1 MDYKIT
7 LYGNRLYKEI
17 KLQNEWQN
25 GFKIGTAKECQ
36 IRFFKERFFTDF
48 LIQISLQKGQ
58 WVLNCSDSVYLK
70 KNGAFKEY
78 VQYLTPGDR
87 ITVCHNRSDSVLFT
101 LEFAI
106 DFAEQ
111 NEDYNRK
118 IFCADKNEWTIGGEE
133 GCNICIRHPLL
144 AGEVV
149 CFKRKGDALE
159 ADVSRT
165 TYGITVNGC
174 RNPFGTVFIEDGS
187 IFSINGFSFYLNKGY
202 LYTSDS
208 FQIVTDMPM
217 ETLYAQKNHLKYPK
231 FVRSARQRY
240 VIPEEKINIL
250 SPSAKPENRK
260 KNLFASMAPMLASM
274 LMMVL
279 MRMAMGGNIL
289 FIFMCIG
296 MGGVS
301 VVMSVVNYRSDSR
314 EYKKNI
320 VKRENDYNRYMNEQ
334 EEKILRLREKE
345 RRISRQ
351 KIPSIEQ
358 ELKFVEDFDA
368 RLFEKLR
375 THEDFLWVRLG
386 EGTVESQNQ
395 VEYKLPEFREAD
407 DPLMDYPELLHH
419 KYQYIEQMP
428 VVLELEKLNAVGF
441 VGDRNKL
448 YQMAKNL
455 ILHFC
460 IEHYHQDVRL
470 FMMMDEED
478 NPYFKWARWFENFT
492 DEKSGIRQ
500 FMYDEDSRKRCLECL
515 YSELSF
521 REKEKNIKQLPY
533 CIVMVYRSKYLAE
546 HPVIRYVER
555 ASDLGFC
562 FLFFEEYEEYLN
574 QFCQKRVFLKQNQLA
589 GYIQD
594 IGDGE
599 AIQEFHFSRVAKEKA
614 EAAALKMACVY
625 MDDVNLEASLTK
637 NITLFQLFGIMNV
650 YDLELG
656 KRWGSSQIYK
666 SMAAPLGV
674 KSGDEIVYLDL
685 HEKYHG
691 PHGLVAGT
699 TGSGKSEI
707 LQTYILSMATLF
719 HPYEVGFIIIDFKG
733 GGMVNQF
740 RNLPHL
746 NGAITN
752 IDGNEINRS
761 LSAIKAELQKR
772 QRFFAE
778 KEVNHID
785 DYIRLFK
792 EGKAEIPLP
801 HLILIVDEFAE
812 LKSEQPEFMKEL
824 ISAARIGRSLGVHLI
839 LATQKPAGVVN
850 DQIWSNS
857 KFKLCLKVQ
866 NKADSN
872 EVLKSPLA
880 AEIREPGRAY
890 LQVGNNEIFQL
901 FQSAYSGAPIP
912 NDTMS
917 EQKKYRICRVELDG
931 SRQII
936 YEQKPKESQSSVTQ
950 LDAIVAYIKE
960 YCEQNKIQ
968 RLPNICLPS
977 LKELISYGTYEYY
990 NSSTDVCVPIGVYDD
1005 PSRQLQAVTDV
1016 DFSQNNLFIV
1026 GSSQFG
1032 KTNLLQVMLRGV
1044 AERYS
1049 SDEVHV
1055 YILDYA
1061 SGILKNFEKLL
1072 HVGGV
1077 VTASEEDKLQN
1088 FVDMIQEELENRKR
1102 ILSEMGL
1109 SSYAAYREGG
1119 FRELPQII
1127 IMVDNFAALRENSGQ
1142 QEASFLKFAR
1152 EGSALGI
1159 CMVCTAQQTG
1169 SLGFRYFSNFGKK
1182 IALYCNESGEYSSLF
1197 ERCRKSLKGVP
1208 GRCLLSLDKEIF
1220 EGQVYLAFPA
1230 EREIERVNEIR
1241 TFIAERNAVNM
1252 GKPAK
1257 KIPVIPEKITEAYLK
1272 ELIGAEWDVAY
1283 HIPLGVNYET
1293 MEVDNI
1299 NMANF
1304 PILGVSGDKESGRLE
1319 YMKFFLRKILSQ
1331 RVAAPVKLYII
1342 DNEEGELEEFKNQNI
1357 SYTTDCHAVKEI
1369 LNEMNEVFQKRKE
1382 FVAIGKTENLSQ
1394 EPLHIL
1400 VINSVA
1406 AYKLISDEQKML
1418 SQCIH
1423 MISESGDLK
1432 ISLILSDLLN
1442 ENIQFKAPELV
1453 KMLVNNKNLL
1463 IFRGIKKQKLVNFP
1477 AGIPKPYCSD
1487 LTFCDCFFICGD
1499 YVGKYKAPCAE

>member
-17 KLQNEWQN
+17 KLRNELQR

-36 IRFFKERFFTDF
+36 IRFFKERFFADF
-48 LIQISLQKGQ
+48 VIQISLQGEQ
-58 WVLNCSDSVYLK
+58 WVVTCNDTIYLK

-78 VQYLTPGDR
+78 VQYLVPGDT
-87 ITVCHNRSDSVLFT
+87 ISVCYNQSESEVFK
-101 LEFAI
+101 LEFSI
-106 DFAEQ
+106 DFEEQ
-111 NEDYNRK
+111 NKNYNRK
-118 IFCADKNEWTIGGEE
+118 IFCADRDIISIGGEKE
-133 GCNICIRHPLL
+133 CSVYIRHPLL
-144 AGEVV
+144 HGEIL
-149 CFKRKGDALE
+149 KLKKNDDRLQ
-159 ADVSRT
+159 ADISGCQ
-165 TYGITVNGC
+165 YGILVNGY
-174 RNPFGTVFIEDGS
+174 RDNSDLVFIEDGS
-187 IFSINGFSFYLNKGY
+187 IFSVNGFSFYYNGGY

-208 FQIVTDMPM
+208 FEIVTDMPM
-217 ETLYAQKNHLKYPK
+217 ETLYTQKNHLKYPK
-231 FVRSARQRY
+231 FIRSARQRY

-250 SPSAKPENRK
+250 PPSAKPEEKK
-260 KNLFASMAPMLASM
+260 KNLLISMAPMMASM

-289 FIFMCIG
+289 FICMCVG
-296 MGGVS
+296 MGGIS
-301 VVMSVVNYRSDSR
+301 IVMSVLNYRSEGKDYRRNS
-314 EYKKNI
+314 
-320 VKRENDYNRYMNEQ
+320 VKRENDYNRYIAKQ
-334 EEKILRLREKE
+334 EKKILGLREKE
-345 RRISRQ
+345 RRISQQ
-351 KIPSIEQ
+351 KIPSVEQ

-368 RLFEKLR
+368 RLFEKLK

-386 EGTVESQNQ
+386 EGIVESANQ
-395 VEYKLPEFREAD
+395 VEYKSPDFKETE
-407 DPLMDYPELLHH
+407 DPLMDYPELLHN
-419 KYQYIEQMP
+419 KYQYIDRMP
-428 VVLELEKLNAVGF
+428 VVLELDKWNAVGF
-441 VGDRNKL
+441 IGDRNKL
-448 YQMAKNL
+448 YQMTKNL

-460 IEHYHQDVRL
+460 IEHYYQDVRL
-470 FMMMDEED
+470 FLMMDEQD
-478 NPYFKWARWFENFT
+478 KPYFEWARWFKNFT
-492 DEKSGIRQ
+492 EEQSGIRQ
-500 FMYDEDSRKRCLECL
+500 FMYDEKSGKRFLEYL
-515 YSELSF
+515 YSELSY
-521 REKEKNIKQLPY
+521 REKEKNIKALPY
-533 CIVMVYRSKYLAE
+533 CIVLVYRSERMAE
-546 HPVIRYVER
+546 HPISKYVEN
-555 ASDLGFC
+555 ASKLGFC

-574 QFCQKRVFLKQNQLA
+574 QCCEKRIFLKQNQLE

-599 AIQEFHFSRVAKEKA
+599 KIQEFTYQRVAKEKA

-625 MDDVNLEASLTK
+625 MDDVSLEASLTK

-650 YDLELG
+650 YDLELE
-656 KRWGSSQIYK
+656 KRWKNSQIYK

-772 QRFFAE
+772 QRLFAE

-792 EGKAEIPLP
+792 EGKAETPLP

-857 KFKLCLKVQ
+857 KFKLCLRVQ

-890 LQVGNNEIFQL
+890 LQVGNNEVFQL

-977 LKELISYGTYEYY
+977 LEEIIPYGTYEYK
-990 NSSTDVCVPIGVYDD
+990 NETTDICVPIGVYDD

-1016 DFSQNNLFIV
+1016 DFSQNHVFIV

-1032 KTNLLQVMLRGV
+1032 KTNLLQVLLRGI
-1044 AERYS
+1044 AEQYS
-1049 SDEVHV
+1049 SDQVHV

-1061 SGILKNFEKLL
+1061 SGILRNFEKLM

-1077 VTASEEDKLQN
+1077 ITASEEEKLQN
-1088 FVDMIQEELENRKR
+1088 FVDMIQEELESRKK
-1102 ILSEMGL
+1102 ILAEMGL

-1119 FRELPQII
+1119 FTELPQLI
-1127 IMVDNFAALRENSGQ
+1127 IMVDNFAALRENSGKY
-1142 QEASFLKFAR
+1142 EASLLKLAR

-1159 CMVCTAQQTG
+1159 CLVCTAQQTG
-1169 SLGFRYFSNFGKK
+1169 SLGFRYFSNFGKR

-1197 ERCRKSLKGVP
+1197 ERCRKSLKAVP
-1208 GRCLLSLDKEIF
+1208 GRCLISLDKEIF
-1220 EGQVYLAFPA
+1220 EGQAYLAFPA

-1241 TFIAERNAVNM
+1241 SFITERNAANM

-1257 KIPVIPEKITEAYLK
+1257 KIPVIPDKLTEEDVK
-1272 ELIGAEWDVAY
+1272 ELMGEEWERPY
-1283 HIPLGVNYET
+1283 YIPLGMNYET
-1293 MEVDNI
+1293 MDVDSI
-1299 NMANF
+1299 NMEKF
-1304 PILGVSGDKESGRLE
+1304 PFFGISGEAGSGRIEYLE
-1319 YMKFFLRKILSQ
+1319 FLLKRILKQ
-1331 RVAAPVKLYII
+1331 QEKAPVQLHII
-1342 DNEEGELEEFKNQNI
+1342 DNEEQELEVFAKQ
-1357 SYTTDCHAVKEI
+1357 SVSWVTDYHKAGQVLDQLTGI
-1369 LNEMNEVFQKRKE
+1369 LQKRKE
-1382 FVAIGKTENLSQ
+1382 ALAAGNIGNLAK
-1394 EPLHIL
+1394 EPLQVLI
-1400 VINSVA
+1400 INSAA
-1406 AYKLISDEQKML
+1406 AYKLISEDQKL
-1418 SQCIH
+1418 LNQCIQ
-1423 MISESGDLK
+1423 MISEYRDLK
-1432 ISLILSDLLN
+1432 ISLILANLPN
-1442 ENIQFKAPELV
+1442 ENLQFKASALA
-1453 KMLVNNKNLL
+1453 KLLTGNRNLL
-1463 IFRGIKKQKLVNFP
+1463 IFRGIKKQKLIDFSLDIQQMYS
-1477 AGIPKPYCSD
+1477 GE
-1487 LTFCDCFFICGD
+1487 LTCNDCIFVCGD
-1499 YVGKYKAPCAE
+1499 YVGKYKTPCNE

>member
-1 MDYKIT
+1 MDYKIMI
-7 LYGNRLYKEI
+7 YGNRLYKEM
-17 KLQNEWQN
+17 KLQDELQN
-25 GFKIGTAKECQ
+25 GFKIGTPKECQ

-48 LIQISLQKGQ
+48 MIQVSLQEER
-58 WVLNCSDSVYLK
+58 WVLTCSDSVYLK
-70 KNGAFKEY
+70 RNGAFKEY

-87 ITVCHNRSDSVLFT
+87 ISVCHNQSDSELFT
-101 LEFAI
+101 LEFSI
-106 DFAEQ
+106 DFEEQ

-118 IFCADKNEWTIGGEE
+118 IFCADRSEWTIGGEE
-133 GCNICIRHPLL
+133 SCIICIRHPLL

-149 CFKRKGDALE
+149 SFKRNGELLE
-159 ADVSRT
+159 ADISQT
-165 TYGITVNGC
+165 AYGIAVNGC
-174 RNPFGTVFIEDGS
+174 HYHTGPVFIGDGS
-187 IFSINGFSFYLNKGY
+187 IFSVKGFSFYLNKGY

-208 FQIVTDMPM
+208 FQVVSELPM
-217 ETLYAQKNHLKYPK
+217 ETLYTQKNHLKYPK

-240 VIPEEKINIL
+240 VIPKEKIHIL

-260 KNLFASMAPMLASM
+260 KNLLLSMLPLLASM
-274 LMMVL
+274 LLMVM
-279 MRMAMGGNIL
+279 MRMAMGGNRL
-289 FIFMCIG
+289 FVFLCIG
-296 MGGVS
+296 MGGIS
-301 VVMSVVNYRSDSR
+301 VVMAVVNYRHDGR
-314 EYKKNI
+314 EYRKNS
-320 VKRENDYNRYMNEQ
+320 VKRENDYNRYMTEQ
-334 EEKILRLREKE
+334 EEKIIRLREKE

-368 RLFEKLR
+368 RLFEKLKS
-375 THEDFLWVRLG
+375 HEDFLWVRLG
-386 EGTVESQNQ
+386 EGTVESENQ
-395 VEYKLPEFREAD
+395 VDYKMPEFREAD

-428 VVLELEKLNAVGF
+428 VVLKLEKLNAVGF
-441 VGDRNKL
+441 VGDRSKL

-460 IEHYHQDVRL
+460 IEHYYQDVKL
-470 FMMMDEED
+470 FLMMDEED
-478 NPYFKWARWFENFT
+478 KPYFAWARWFENFT
-492 DEKSGIRQ
+492 DTQSGMRR

-515 YSELSF
+515 YAELSF
-521 REKEKNIKQLPY
+521 REKEKDIKKLPT
-533 CIVMVYRSKYLAE
+533 CIVMVYRSRLLAE
-546 HPVIRYVER
+546 HPVSKYVEN
-555 ASDLGFC
+555 ASNLGFC

-574 QFCQKRVFLKQNQLA
+574 QFCEKRVFLKQNQFA
-589 GYIQD
+589 GYVQD
-594 IGDGE
+594 IRDGE
-599 AIQEFHFSRVAKEKA
+599 AVSEFQFSRVAKERA

-625 MDDVNLEASLTK
+625 MDDVSLEAGLTK

-656 KRWGSSQIYK
+656 RRWGASQIYK

-772 QRFFAE
+772 QRLFAE

-792 EGKAEIPLP
+792 EGKAQTPLP

-866 NKADSN
+866 NKSDSN

-912 NDTMS
+912 NDMMS
-917 EQKKYRICRVELDG
+917 EQKKYRICRVALDG

-936 YEQKPKESQSSVTQ
+936 YEQKPKDSQSSVTQ
-950 LDAIVAYIKE
+950 LDAIVSYIRE

-968 RLPNICLPS
+968 RLPGICLPS
-977 LKELISYGTYEYY
+977 LEELISYGAYGYC
-990 NSSTDVCVPIGVYDD
+990 NDSTDICVPIGVYDD
-1005 PSRQLQAVTDV
+1005 PSRQLQAVMDV
-1016 DFSQNNLFIV
+1016 DFSQSNIFIV

-1032 KTNLLQVMLRGV
+1032 KTNLLQGMLRGI
-1044 AERYS
+1044 AENYS

-1061 SGILKNFEKLL
+1061 TGILKNFEKLM

-1077 VTASEEDKLQN
+1077 ITSSEEGKLQS
-1088 FVDMIQEELENRKR
+1088 FVDMMGEELESRKK
-1102 ILSEMGL
+1102 LLAEMGL
-1109 SSYAAYREGG
+1109 SSYAAYREGE

-1127 IMVDNFAALRENSGQ
+1127 IMVDNFGALRESSGQ
-1142 QEASFLKFAR
+1142 QDAALLKLAR
-1152 EGSALGI
+1152 EGSAVGI

-1169 SLGFRYFSNFGKK
+1169 GLGFRYFSNFGKR
-1182 IALYCNESGEYSSLF
+1182 IALYCNETGEYSALF
-1197 ERCRKSLKGVP
+1197 ERCRKSLKAVP
-1208 GRCLLSLDKEIF
+1208 GRCLISLDKEIF

-1230 EREIERVNEIR
+1230 EKEIERVNEIR
-1241 TFIAERNAVNM
+1241 TFIAERNSANT
-1252 GKPAK
+1252 GKAAK
-1257 KIPVIPEKITEAYLK
+1257 KIPVIPEKLSK
-1272 ELIGAEWDVAY
+1272 EDVQELMGEEWELPY
-1283 HIPLGVNYET
+1283 YIPLGMNYET
-1293 MEVDNI
+1293 MEVDSI
-1299 NMANF
+1299 NMEKF
-1304 PILGVSGDKESGRLE
+1304 PFLGISGEPDSGRRGYLE
-1319 YMKFFLRKILSQ
+1319 FLLERMLKQ
-1331 RVAAPVKLYII
+1331 NAKAPVQIHII
-1342 DNEEGELEEFKNQNI
+1342 DNEKQEFKTFEKQGVF
-1357 SYTTDCHAVKEI
+1357 YETDYHATERVLKH
-1369 LNEMNEVFQKRKE
+1369 LADVLQKRKE
-1382 FVAIGKTENLSQ
+1382 ALAEGTISNLAE
-1394 EPLHIL
+1394 EPLQVL
-1400 VINSVA
+1400 LLNSVA
-1406 AYKLISDEQKML
+1406 AYRLVSEEQGL
-1418 SQCIH
+1418 LNQCIQ
-1423 MISESGDLK
+1423 MISEYHDLK
-1432 ISLILSDLLN
+1432 ISLILSDLPN
-1442 ENIQFKAPELV
+1442 ENLQFKASALAR
-1453 KMLVNNKNLL
+1453 LLTNNRNLL
-1463 IFRGIKKQKLVNFP
+1463 IFRGVKRQKLIDVPLEFHRMHGGEP
-1477 AGIPKPYCSD
+1477 AWN
-1487 LTFCDCFFICGD
+1487 DCIFVCGD
-1499 YVGKYKAPCAE
+1499 YMGKYKAPCRE

>member
-17 KLQNEWQN
+17 KLQNELQN

-36 IRFFKERFFTDF
+36 IRFFRERFFTDF
-48 LIQISLQKGQ
+48 LIQVSLQKDQ
-58 WVLNCSDSVYLK
+58 WVLTCSDSVYLK

-78 VQYLTPGDR
+78 VQVLMPGDR
-87 ITVCHNRSDSVLFT
+87 IPVCHNRSDSVLFT

-133 GCNICIRHPLL
+133 GCSICIRHPLL
-144 AGEVV
+144 AGEAV
-149 CFKRKGDALE
+149 CFKRKGDVLE

-174 RNPFGTVFIEDGS
+174 RNPSGTVLIEDGS

-208 FQIVTDMPM
+208 FRILTDMPM

-231 FVRSARQRY
+231 FIRSARQRY

-250 SPSAKPENRK
+250 SPAAKPESRK
-260 KNLFASMAPMLASM
+260 KNLFASMAPMLASV

-320 VKRENDYNRYMNEQ
+320 VKRENDYNRYINEQ

-441 VGDRNKL
+441 IGERNKL

-460 IEHYHQDVRL
+460 IEHYYQDVKL
-470 FMMMDEED
+470 FLMMDEED
-478 NPYFKWARWFENFT
+478 KPYFKWARWFENFS
-492 DEKSGIRQ
+492 DEKSGIRR

-533 CIVMVYRSKYLAE
+533 CIVMVYRSKYLEE
-546 HPVIRYVER
+546 HPVSRYVEK
-555 ASDLGFC
+555 ASDLNFC

-614 EAAALKMACVY
+614 EAAAVKMACVY

-772 QRFFAE
+772 QRLFAE

-792 EGKAEIPLP
+792 EGKAETPLP

-812 LKSEQPEFMKEL
+812 LKSDQPEFMKEL

-912 NDTMS
+912 DDTMS
-917 EQKKYRICRVELDG
+917 EQKKYRICRVALDG

-968 RLPNICLPS
+968 RLPGICLPS
-977 LKELISYGTYEYY
+977 LEELISYGACEYH
-990 NSSTDVCVPIGVYDD
+990 NSSTDICVPIGVYDD
-1005 PSRQLQAVTDV
+1005 PSRQLQAVTDM
-1016 DFSQNNLFIV
+1016 DFSQDNLFIV

-1049 SDEVHV
+1049 SDDVHV

-1061 SGILKNFEKLL
+1061 SGILRNFEKLQ

-1077 VTASEEDKLQN
+1077 ITASEEDKLQN
-1088 FVDMIQEELENRKR
+1088 FVEMMQEELESRKR
-1102 ILSEMGL
+1102 ILAEMGL
-1109 SSYAAYREGG
+1109 SSYTAYREGG
-1119 FRELPQII
+1119 FGELPQII
-1127 IMVDNFAALRENSGQ
+1127 IMVDNFGALRENSGR
-1142 QEASFLKFAR
+1142 QEAAFLKLAR
-1152 EGSALGI
+1152 EGSAVGI

-1169 SLGFRYFSNFGKK
+1169 SLGYRYFSNFGKR
-1182 IALYCNESGEYSSLF
+1182 IALYCNESGEYSALF
-1197 ERCRKSLKGVP
+1197 ERCRKTLKAVP
-1208 GRCLLSLDKEIF
+1208 GRCLISLDKEIF

-1241 TFIAERNAVNM
+1241 SFIAERNAANE

-1257 KIPVIPEKITEAYLK
+1257 KIPVIPEKLTVEDVKKLMG
-1272 ELIGAEWDVAY
+1272 EEWERPY
-1283 HIPLGVNYET
+1283 YIPLGMNYET
-1293 MEVDNI
+1293 MDVDSINI
-1299 NMANF
+1299 EKF
-1304 PILGVSGDKESGRLE
+1304 PFFGVSGEAGSGRTEYLE
-1319 YMKFFLRKILSQ
+1319 FLLQRILKQ
-1331 RVAAPVKLYII
+1331 QEKAPVQLHII
-1342 DNEEGELEEFKNQNI
+1342 DNEEQELKTFAKQRV
-1357 SYTTDCHAVKEI
+1357 SYVTDYHKAGQVLDQLTEI
-1369 LNEMNEVFQKRKE
+1369 LQKRKAALAAGTIDSL
-1382 FVAIGKTENLSQ
+1382 VR
-1394 EPLHIL
+1394 EPLQVL
-1400 VINSVA
+1400 LINSVA
-1406 AYKLISDEQKML
+1406 AYKLISEDRKL
-1418 SQCIH
+1418 LNQCVQ
-1423 MISESGDLK
+1423 MISEYRDLK
-1432 ISLILSDLLN
+1432 ISLILANLPN
-1442 ENIQFKAPELV
+1442 ENLQFKASALA
-1453 KMLVNNKNLL
+1453 KLLTNNRNLL
-1463 IFRGIKKQKLVNFP
+1463 IFRGIKKQKLIDFSLDVQRMYSGEP
-1477 AGIPKPYCSD
+1477 ACN
-1487 LTFCDCFFICGD
+1487 DCIFVCGD
-1499 YVGKYKAPCAE
+1499 YVGKYKTPCNE